1 MTSIV
6 ETSDR
11 VVGLARGMR
20 ELVRA
25 EAGESERM
33 RTLTPAIVDEMW
45 ASGLMSAFNPVAA
58 GGVEP
63 SFTEMIETWIEMAWQ
78 DGSFGWIG
86 IANFPSAF
94 AAAAYL
100 ADDGF
105 AEVFT
110 EHENRVTMG
119 GQFFPNGQGIAEQG
133 GYRLSG
139 SWSFG
144 SGTGHS
150 EYVAAG
156 FLPMDGGE
164 MRWISEGFPDMQ
176 VAVVP
181 RAEISFND
189 GWFVQGLKGTGSYD
203 YSAED
208 VFVPTHRT
216 FPLFYSRATAGHVS
230 GHAHGADAGHGRR
243 SRVVGARRRQEHA

>member
-1 MTSIV
+1 MTSIA
-6 ETSDR
+6 ETDDR

-25 EAGESERM
+25 EGAESERM

-86 IANFPSAF
+86 IANMPSAF

-100 ADDGF
+100 PDDGF
-105 AEVFT
+105 DEVFT
-110 EHENRVTMG
+110 AHENRVTMG
-119 GQFFPNGQGIAEQG
+119 GQFFPNGQGSAVQG

-156 FLPMDGGE
+156 FF
-164 MRWISEGFPDMQ
+164 RWTT
-176 VAVVP
+176 AKC
-181 RAEISFND
+181 A
-189 GWFVQGLKGTGSYD
+189 GSAKA
-203 YSAED
+203 S
-208 VFVPTHRT
+208 PTCRWRWC
-216 FPLFYSRATAGHVS
+216 PESRSPSTTAGLCRDS
-230 GHAHGADAGHGRR
+230 RELDPMTIAPRTCSSPRTGPSRFLLASHG
-243 SRVVGARRRQEHA
+243 GARRLPRAWG

>member
-1 MTSIV
+1 MAG
-6 ETSDR
+6 R
-11 VVGLARGMR
+11 
-20 ELVRA
+20 LVRLDRHR
-25 EAGESERM
+25 EFS
-33 RTLTPAIVDEMW
+33 V
-45 ASGLMSAFNPVAA
+45 
-58 GGVEP
+58 
-63 SFTEMIETWIEMAWQ
+63 
-78 DGSFGWIG
+78 G
-86 IANFPSAF
+86 IR
-94 AAAAYL
+94 AAAYL

-110 EHENRVTMG
+110 AHENRVTMG
-119 GQFFPNGQGIAEQG
+119 GQFFPNGQEIAEQG
-133 GYRLSG
+133 GYRLSR

-156 FLPMDGGE
+156 LLMDGGE
-164 MRWISEGFPDMQ
+164 VRSISEGFPDMQ

-230 GHAHGADAGHGRR
+230 GHAHRADAGHGNHH
-243 SRVVGARRRQEHA
+243 VVGARSRQEHA